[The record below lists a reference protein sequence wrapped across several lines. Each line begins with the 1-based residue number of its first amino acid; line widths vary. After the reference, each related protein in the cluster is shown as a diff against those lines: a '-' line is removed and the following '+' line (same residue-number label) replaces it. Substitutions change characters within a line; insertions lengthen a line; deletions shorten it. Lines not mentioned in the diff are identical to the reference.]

1 MGPRAKAIGVGPGLR
16 LGVGPGLRLGV
27 GPGLGG

>member
-1 MGPRAKAIGVGPGLR
+1 MAIGVGPGLGGYR
-16 LGVGPGLRLGV
+16 GGARAWWLGV